1 MSLIS
6 LSDGWKQYGEGRRWR
21 CISPSWFCEVDR
33 ENNIPSFLNLN
44 SSVNIVRKVR
54 AFYSG
59 KIFTSMADEHGN
71 LVDLLTANA
80 MAESFGTVPTPFS
93 KDELTQVLQASK
105 ASDIYQSLSE
115 LVDYILLRSK
125 FLVRKEPGYSD
136 PVSTPGRISIGAHH
150 VLLST
155 AVETLNL
162 PFTTE
167 KAKTDTITKLIIELS
182 SSSVYA
188 AEMALTYF
196 QKRYAKH
203 LLEPPLM
210 AAIYNAGSLRPTS
223 NNPWNLVQY
232 GEHIDRWV
240 GYYNTSRNISLNK
253 QDMTLKSDQP
263 GTPAALELKVIRKIF
278 STQSTIGEF
287 YIGNDFHCY
296 TLEDVVRAEGVKIPG
311 ETAIPAG
318 RYEVIVNMSTRFK
331 KEMPILLNVPGFEG
345 VRIHSGNTAADTLG
359 CILVGK
365 NKGADRIWECKNVF
379 DQIVEKIKSV
389 TPQQKCFLS
398 ISSST

>member
-1 MSLIS
+1 MSLVS

-21 CISPSWFCEVDR
+21 CISPSWYCEVDR
-33 ENNIPSFLNLN
+33 ENNIPSYLNLT
-44 SSVNIVRKVR
+44 SSVNIVKKVR

-93 KDELTQVLQASK
+93 KDELTTVLQASK
-105 ASDIYQSLSE
+105 ASDMHLALAE

-125 FLVRKEPGYSD
+125 YLVRKEPGYSD

-162 PFTTE
+162 PFSTE
-167 KAKTDTITKLIIELS
+167 NTKVDTIKKLIIELS

-210 AAIYNAGSLRPTS
+210 AAIYNAGSLRPSS
-223 NNPWNLVQY
+223 NNTWNLVQY
-232 GEHIDRWV
+232 GDHLDRWV
-240 GYYNTSRNISLNK
+240 GYYNTSRSIAFS
-253 QDMTLKSDQP
+253 QPAVTVKSDP
-263 GTPAALELKVIRKIF
+263 PATPAALELKVIRKIF
-278 STQSTIGEF
+278 SEQSTIGEF
-287 YIGNDFHCY
+287 YIGNNFHCY
-296 TLEDVVRAEGVKIPG
+296 TLEDIVRPDGTKIYG
-311 ETAIPAG
+311 DTAIPAG

-331 KEMPILLNVPGFEG
+331 KEMPLLLNVPGFDG
-345 VRIHSGNTAADTLG
+345 IRIHSGNTAADTLG

-365 NKGADRIWECKNVF
+365 NKGVDRIWECKNVF